1 MYAYVSTY
9 DGNSI
14 STELTTIVFFV
25 CVNDTSFKLTFLD
38 KVDLKE
44 YG

>member
-14 STELTTIVFFV
+14 STELTTIVFL